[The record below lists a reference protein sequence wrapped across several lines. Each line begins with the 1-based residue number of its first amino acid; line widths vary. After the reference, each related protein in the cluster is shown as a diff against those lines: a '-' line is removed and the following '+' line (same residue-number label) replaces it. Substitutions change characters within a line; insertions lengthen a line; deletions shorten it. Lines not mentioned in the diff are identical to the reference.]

1 MPIFF
6 GEEQTPMHFAEGVG
20 GKRYYMCGMSG
31 GSRLRAVATITL
43 LLVSACS
50 YGRPK
55 VDGDAMPK
63 RDINAVMEAHTNE
76 LMAIPGV
83 TGVAI
88 GALDNG
94 TPCILVLVVKETGEL
109 DRKIPKKLE
118 GHPVR
123 IFESGVIKPM
133 DSK

>member
-1 MPIFF
+1 
-6 GEEQTPMHFAEGVG
+6 
-20 GKRYYMCGMSG
+20 MCGISNAW
-31 GSRLRAVATITL
+31 RLRAAATITL

-50 YGRPK
+50 CGRPK

-63 RDINAVMEAHTNE
+63 RDINAVMEAHTSE

-94 TPCILVLVVKETGEL
+94 SPCILVLVLKETDEL
-109 DRKIPKKLE
+109 NRKIPQKLE

-123 IFESGVIKPM
+123 IFESGEIKPM
-133 DSK
+133 QGK

>member
-1 MPIFF
+1 MWGI
-6 GEEQTPMHFAEGVG
+6 
-20 GKRYYMCGMSG
+20 SDNW
-31 GSRLRAVATITL
+31 RLRAAVTTTL
-43 LLVSACS
+43 LLVCACS
-50 YGRPK
+50 CGRPK

-63 RDINAVMEAHTNE
+63 RDINTVMEAHTSE

-94 TPCILVLVVKETGEL
+94 SPCILVLVVKQTNEL
-109 DRKIPKKLE
+109 ERKIPKKLE

-123 IFESGVIKPM
+123 IFESGEIKPM
-133 DSK
+133 NGR